1 MSTTTGVE
9 RPWYVYVMKSKVGPH
24 VYTGATNRPKHRV
37 EAHNGSRSGGARTTS
52 KWGKGNAEMILLIGP
67 FPGSLAASSKT
78 SALSFEKK
86 MKVVKAGVGGV
97 KGRVLVLYRLLW
109 SPGGQV
115 TKKLTLVES
124 IPVRCKMS
132 QRAFLGHAMTK
143 KRKQPLLPPLGRF
156 EWDQPI
162 LP

>member
-1 MSTTTGVE
+1 MSQG
-9 RPWYVYVMKSKVGPH
+9 WYVYVMKDKAGKR
-24 VYTGATNRPKHRV
+24 VYTGATNRPKHRC
-37 EAHNGSRSGGARTTS
+37 EAHNGSRSGGARTTA
-52 KWGKGNAEMILLIGP
+52 KWGKGNAEMIMLIGP
-67 FPGSLAASSKT
+67 FPDTPTVSSKI

-86 MKVVKAGVGGV
+86 MKVVKAGCGGV

-115 TKKLTLVES
+115 TQKLRLLES
-124 IPVRCKMS
+124 VNVRCCMS
-132 QRAFLGHAMTK
+132 QRAFLAHAMTK
-143 KRKQPLLPPLGRF
+143 KRKEPMLPPLGNF